1 MDVNKEQEPNYW
13 GIMGADVRYNDKLSS
28 SQKIMYV
35 EITAL
40 SNTKGYSW
48 ATNSYFARLYNVT
61 TKTVSS
67 WIKTLEKEGLI
78 RIEYDWGKGKQVQ
91 QRRMYPVQMPPVG
104 YAQKGVGG
112 MEENVKGGMHK
123 KVKENSINTNT
134 INYQLY
140 VEYWNECNKTNLRV
154 TEGKR
159 KQIRARLGKFTDTE
173 IKSAIKARS
182 ESQWIKDNNQQNNW
196 DALFRNDD
204 SLEKWLVR
212 ASESQGEKD
221 AWAEKGF
228 SPVGIL

>member
-1 MDVNKEQEPNYW
+1 MNIDEKQKPNYW
-13 GIMGADVRYNDKLSS
+13 GIMGANVRYNDKLSS

-40 SNTKGYSW
+40 SNEHGYSW

-123 KVKENSINTNT
+123 KVKDNNINTNN
-134 INYQLY
+134 INRIGSETFIPSLDE
-140 VEYWNECNKTNLRV
+140 VIEYFDKNGYTKEHATKMYNFYNASITSKNQKYWRDSKGNKVKNWKMKCISTWFKS
-154 TEGKR
+154 EGK
-159 KQIRARLGKFTDTE
+159 KGA
-173 IKSAIKARS
+173 SSS
-182 ESQWIKDNNQQNNW
+182 E
-196 DALFRNDD
+196 
-204 SLEKWLVR
+204 
-212 ASESQGEKD
+212 EKD
-221 AWAEKGF
+221 AWAAQGF

>member
-1 MDVNKEQEPNYW
+1 MSDNEKQKPNYW
-13 GIMGADVRYNDKLSS
+13 GIMGANVRYNEKLSS

-40 SNTKGYSW
+40 SNEHGYSW

-91 QRRMYPVQMPPVG
+91 KRRMYPVQMPPVG

-123 KVKENSINTNT
+123 KVKENIINPNNIKGTGSDSFIPSLDEVIEYFDNNGYTKEHATKMYNFYNASITSNN
-134 INYQLY
+134 QK
-140 VEYWNECNKTNLRV
+140 YWKDSKGNQVKNWKQKCISVWFKN
-154 TEGKR
+154 EGK
-159 KQIRARLGKFTDTE
+159 KG
-173 IKSAIKARS
+173 
-182 ESQWIKDNNQQNNW
+182 
-196 DALFRNDD
+196 
-204 SLEKWLVR
+204 
-212 ASESQGEKD
+212 ASFSGEKD

>member
-1 MDVNKEQEPNYW
+1 MDINKEQEPNYW

-40 SNTKGYSW
+40 SNSQGYSW

-67 WIKTLEKEGLI
+67 WIKSLEKEGLI
-78 RIEYDWGKGKQVQ
+78 RIEYDWGKGKQVK

-123 KVKENSINTNT
+123 KVKENTINPNT
-134 INYQLY
+134 IKRTGSDTFIPSLDEVIKYFDENGYNKEHATKMYQY
-140 VEYWNECNKTNLRV
+140 YNASVTSNKQKYWKDSKGNQVKNWKQKCISVWFKD
-154 TEGKR
+154 EGKSN
-159 KQIRARLGKFTDTE
+159 G
-173 IKSAIKARS
+173 SGS
-182 ESQWIKDNNQQNNW
+182 
-196 DALFRNDD
+196 
-204 SLEKWLVR
+204 V
-212 ASESQGEKD
+212 D
-221 AWAEKGF
+221 AWAKQGF
-228 SPVGIL
+228 KPAVL

>member
-1 MDVNKEQEPNYW
+1 MNIDDKQEPNYW
-13 GIMGADVRYNDKLSS
+13 GIMGANVRYNDKLSS

-40 SNTKGYSW
+40 SNSQGYSW

-67 WIKTLEKEGLI
+67 WIKSLEKEGLI
-78 RIEYDWGKGKQVQ
+78 RIEYDWGKGKQVK

-123 KVKENSINTNT
+123 KVKENIINTNNIKRT
-134 INYQLY
+134 GSDTFIPSLDEVIKYFDENGYTKEHATKMYQY
-140 VEYWNECNKTNLRV
+140 YNASV
-154 TEGKR
+154 TSNNQKHWKDSKGNQVKNWKQKCISVWFRDEGK
-159 KQIRARLGKFTDTE
+159 KGA
-173 IKSAIKARS
+173 SSS
-182 ESQWIKDNNQQNNW
+182 E
-196 DALFRNDD
+196 
-204 SLEKWLVR
+204 
-212 ASESQGEKD
+212 EKD